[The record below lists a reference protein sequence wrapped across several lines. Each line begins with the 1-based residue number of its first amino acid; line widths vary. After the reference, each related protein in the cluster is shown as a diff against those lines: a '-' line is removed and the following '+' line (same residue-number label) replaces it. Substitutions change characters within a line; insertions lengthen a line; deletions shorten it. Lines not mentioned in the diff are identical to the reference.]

1 VRAPRTAEIA
11 AVKCKD
17 FDVRSLERGDPVEL
31 YLELEHRWQRAIF
44 DISTAGVAFVELP
57 GRVQFRL
64 DQALL
69 MGLRGPRRQ
78 RAITARAAGA
88 SARPIP

>member
-1 VRAPRTAEIA
+1 
-11 AVKCKD
+11 
-17 FDVRSLERGDPVEL
+17 LERGDAVEL
-31 YLELEHRWQRAIF
+31 YLELERRWQRATF
-44 DISTAGVAFVELP
+44 DISTAGVAFVEVP
-57 GRVQFRL
+57 GRVQFRF

-69 MGLRGPRRQ
+69 MGLRAPRRR

>member
-1 VRAPRTAEIA
+1 VSRPPEIA
-11 AVKCKD
+11 AVERED
-17 FDVRSLERGDPVEL
+17 LDVRSLERGDAVEL
-31 YLELEHRWQRAIF
+31 YLEPEHRWQRATF

-69 MGLRGPRRQ
+69 MGLRGPRR
-78 RAITARAAGA
+78 RGAITARGAGA